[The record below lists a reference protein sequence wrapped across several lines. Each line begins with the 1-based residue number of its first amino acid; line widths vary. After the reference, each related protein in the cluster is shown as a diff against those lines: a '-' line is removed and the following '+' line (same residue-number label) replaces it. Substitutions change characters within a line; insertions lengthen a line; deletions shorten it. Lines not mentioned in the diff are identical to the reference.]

1 MNMKKAA
8 CQGDLVMANNP
19 EAIVG
24 QPLSHAVWPCD
35 THKSGHNT
43 DCVDDAQSQN
53 TPADPHESDPHAG
66 GETAN
71 TEMSLHPMQVRH
83 EAERFLSLL
92 GKDPAK
98 TWFRTITPGKGAN
111 RSRYGRDLL
120 GFDAA
125 VLEADNNAGA
135 SVYFI
140 TGEAK
145 KASGKRGGVEDEDVH
160 SCRAVFV
167 EHDDKPIEW
176 QMSAWRELDLP
187 EPTAMITTGGKSV
200 HCYWV
205 LNEPMQP
212 DGWRALQER
221 LINFA
226 GGDKTC
232 KNPSRLMRVPGF
244 FYVNKENGEVT
255 SNRAELIHQ
264 ADVSYTAEEIEAC
277 LPTPAIPE
285 VVKPTPKPGLIKHR
299 QSVGYAPRDMQEIR
313 DAVAV
318 LPSRTPQTYEE
329 YRNAL
334 CGCSAAL
341 AEVNH
346 PNPDGEA
353 INLMAH
359 LWEHGERQAAQVLD
373 STITRNAGSFW
384 AIARQNGYQLKR
396 QPNPTN
402 RAAQETAQ
410 RKAKSR
416 NLTLDRKMQCFY
428 KCVAVL
434 SRRQRNTLTRQSRL
448 LKIADDLGI
457 KQFINRKDIA
467 QLILTEKDRQQGHQY
482 QSLDAA
488 ARLAMER
495 PEVHWL
501 IKNLIPYGDMSII
514 GGRPKVGKTRLAV
527 ALVAA
532 ILTGDEFIG
541 FGSPEQTCSVLLVT
555 DDQADG
561 DTADMLDSLKIWSHA
576 RLKWSPHF
584 RVNETDLDKLLAD
597 IKANPG
603 ALVVLDSLRSIT
615 RSLGCGENDPE
626 MGACLYD
633 LKQSVLEA
641 GGSLVLIHHANKTND
656 LIGVEALSGHS
667 AIAGAANTVITLHY
681 CPDDSGKPDKQNNQR
696 RLVREARSG
705 EGCDLVLSPNPGT
718 GGFYRVSE
726 FSTWQQ
732 QLKDAKDEK
741 KRETSRT
748 TTQDQILDLMEE
760 RVGAWLTCRETVE
773 ALDLKWGLGSGADAV
788 RVRTALKRL
797 ADDSKIQRVR
807 AGNEYTFSALSEDNK
822 NHQYSKSASTT
833 STTSETLQGNGSQ
846 LQCEIS
852 TTSTTSTTATP
863 PPATQTPVE
872 VVEIR
877 PQHRKQLR
885 QNSSEVVEVI
895 EAKTVGSGADAFDD
909 EDDPAWGPR
918 VLAPEPGAPRLTP
931 EEAERQCNEAFAHW
945 HSPSELEPGVPLMTP
960 EEAEQYRKEVFA
972 NW

>member
-1 MNMKKAA
+1 MKNRHPAGSGQEAKS
-8 CQGDLVMANNP
+8 DL
-19 EAIVG
+19 IV
-24 QPLSHAVWPCD
+24 
-35 THKSGHNT
+35 
-43 DCVDDAQSQN
+43 
-53 TPADPHESDPHAG
+53 PAKD
-66 GETAN
+66 
-71 TEMSLHPMQVRH
+71 
-83 EAERFLSLL
+83 AERFLKLL

-111 RSRYGRDLL
+111 RSRYGKDLL

-125 VLEADNNAGA
+125 ALEADNNAGA

-145 KASGKRGGVEDEDVH
+145 KASGKRGGVEDENVH

-167 EHDDKPIEW
+167 EWDDKPIEW
-176 QMSAWRELDLP
+176 QPTAWRELDLP

-205 LNEPMQP
+205 LNEPMRP

-221 LINFA
+221 LINFT

-264 ADVSYTAEEIEAC
+264 ADVTYTAEEIEAC

-299 QSVGYAPRDMQEIR
+299 QGVDYAPRSIDEIEAAAAFIPER
-313 DAVAV
+313 VV
-318 LPSRTPQTYEE
+318 GGGTYETS
-329 YRNAL
+329 RNAL
-334 CGCSAAL
+334 CGCAAAL
-341 AEVNH
+341 TAIGE
-346 PNPDGEA
+346 PEDRALDLLADKWPD
-353 INLMAH
+353 
-359 LWEHGERQAAQVLD
+359 RSTAARVLD
-373 STITRNAGSFW
+373 STTTRDPASFW
-384 AIARQNGYQLKR
+384 AIARQQGYQLKR

-402 RAAQETAQ
+402 RAAQGTVQ

-416 NLTLDRKMQCFY
+416 NLTHDRKMQCFY

-467 QLILTEKDRQQGHQY
+467 QLVLTEKDNQQGHQY
-482 QSLDAA
+482 KSLDAA

-501 IKNLIPYGDMSII
+501 IKNLIPHGDMSII

-541 FGSPEQTCSVLLVT
+541 FGSPEQTCPVLLVT

-561 DTADMLDSLKIWSHA
+561 DTADMLDSLKIWSHT

-584 RVNETDLDKLLAD
+584 RLNETDLEKLLTD

-603 ALVVLDSLRSIT
+603 ALVVVDSLRSIT

-718 GGFYRVSE
+718 GGFYRASE
-726 FSTWQQ
+726 FGAWQQ
-732 QLKDAKDEK
+732 QLKDAKAEN
-741 KRETSRT
+741 KREGRMT
-748 TTQDQILDLMEE
+748 TTQDQILDLLEE
-760 RVGAWLTCRETVE
+760 RVGAWLTCREVVE
-773 ALDLKWGLGSGADAV
+773 GLDLKWDLGRGADSF
-788 RVRTALKRL
+788 RVRTALNRL
-797 ADDSKIQRVR
+797 ADKEEIQRVR
-807 AGNEYTFSALSEDNK
+807 AGTAYTFSALSEDNQS
-822 NHQYSKSASTT
+822 HPYSKLASNT
-833 STTSETLQGNGSQ
+833 SITSEPLQGNGSQ

-852 TTSTTSTTATP
+852 TTSTTSTTSPP
-863 PPATQTPVE
+863 PPATQIPVE

-877 PQHRKQLR
+877 PQHRNRLH
-885 QNSSEVVEVI
+885 QNGSEVVEVI
-895 EAKTVGSGADAFDD
+895 EAKTVGSGADAFSDD
-909 EDDPAWGPR
+909 DDPAWGPR
-918 VLAPEPGAPRLTP
+918 
-931 EEAERQCNEAFAHW
+931 AEVA
-945 HSPSELEPGVPLMTP
+945 
-960 EEAEQYRKEVFA
+960 
-972 NW
+972 

>member
-1 MNMKKAA
+1 MSN
-8 CQGDLVMANNP
+8 
-19 EAIVG
+19 
-24 QPLSHAVWPCD
+24 W
-35 THKSGHNT
+35 KS
-43 DCVDDAQSQN
+43 VA
-53 TPADPHESDPHAG
+53 
-66 GETAN
+66 
-71 TEMSLHPMQVRH
+71 LHSEQVRH

-92 GKDPAK
+92 GKDPAQ
-98 TWFRTITPGKGAN
+98 TYFRTLKPIPGKSSLPNVSRRGA
-111 RSRYGRDLL
+111 DLH

-125 VLEADNNAGA
+125 ALEADNRAG
-135 SVYFI
+135 SSIYFV
-140 TGEAK
+140 TGNSNRPTKLGVSAK
-145 KASGKRGGVEDEDVH
+145 DVT
-160 SCRAVFV
+160 SCLALFA
-167 EHDDKPIEW
+167 EWDDSTIEW
-176 QMSAWRELDLP
+176 QLQAWRELGLP
-187 EPTAMITTGGKSV
+187 EPSIQLLTGGKSV

-205 LNEPMQP
+205 LDEPMEPAQ
-212 DGWRALQER
+212 WRPLQAQLVEHCGSDT
-221 LINFA
+221 N
-226 GGDKTC
+226 C
-232 KNPSRLMRVPGF
+232 KDPSRVMRLPGF
-244 FYVNKENGEVT
+244 AYIDKKTGKPNGKVAEVVNT
-255 SNRAELIHQ
+255 TDNRYSPERIA
-264 ADVSYTAEEIEAC
+264 AC
-277 LPTPAIPE
+277 LPLLAIPE

-299 QSVGYAPRDMQEIR
+299 QGVDYAPRSIDEIEAAAAFIPER
-313 DAVAV
+313 VV
-318 LPSRTPQTYEE
+318 NGGTYETS
-329 YRNAL
+329 RNAL
-334 CGCSAAL
+334 CGCAAAL
-341 AEVNH
+341 TAIGE
-346 PNPDGEA
+346 PEDRALDLLADKWPD
-353 INLMAH
+353 
-359 LWEHGERQAAQVLD
+359 RSTAAQVLD
-373 STITRNAGSFW
+373 STTTRDPASFW
-384 AIARQNGYQLKR
+384 AIANQHGYQLKR
-396 QPNPTN
+396 NPNPPGG
-402 RAAQETAQ
+402 AAQGTAK

-416 NLTLDRKMQCFY
+416 NLTLDRKMVCFY

-615 RSLGCGENDPE
+615 RSLGCSENDPE

>member
-1 MNMKKAA
+1 MKKAA

-35 THKSGHNT
+35 THKSGHNN
-43 DCVDDAQSQN
+43 DCDDDAQSQN
-53 TPADPHESDPHAG
+53 TPAELNESVNHAG

-71 TEMSLHPMQVRH
+71 TEMSLHPMQLRH

-111 RSRYGRDLL
+111 RSRYGKDLL

-125 VLEADNNAGA
+125 ALEADNNAGA
-135 SVYFI
+135 SVYFV
-140 TGEAK
+140 TGNSNSPTKLGVSAK
-145 KASGKRGGVEDEDVH
+145 DVT
-160 SCRAVFV
+160 SCPALFA
-167 EHDDKPIEW
+167 EWDDSTIEW
-176 QMSAWRELDLP
+176 QLQAWRELGLP
-187 EPTAMITTGGKSV
+187 EPSIQLLTGGKSV

-205 LNEPMQP
+205 LDEPMEPAQ
-212 DGWRALQER
+212 WRPLQAQLVEHCGSDTNCKDPCRPMR
-221 LINFA
+221 L
-226 GGDKTC
+226 
-232 KNPSRLMRVPGF
+232 PGF
-244 FYVNKENGEVT
+244 AYIDKKTGKPNGKLAEVVNTTGN
-255 SNRAELIHQ
+255 H
-264 ADVSYTAEEIEAC
+264 YTPEKIQAC
-277 LPTPAIPE
+277 LPAASIPE
-285 VVKPTPKPGLIKHR
+285 VVKATPKPGLIKHR
-299 QSVGYAPRDMQEIR
+299 QGVDYATRDMQEIC

-318 LPSRTPQTYEE
+318 LPPRSPQTYEE

-341 AEVNH
+341 AEINH

-359 LWEHGERQAAQVLD
+359 LWEHGERQAAQVLE
-373 STITRNAGSFW
+373 STTTRNPASFW
-384 AIARQNGYQLKR
+384 AIANQHGYQLKR
-396 QPNPTN
+396 QLNPAN
-402 RAAQETAQ
+402 GAAQGTAQ

-467 QLILTEKDRQQGHQY
+467 QLVLTAKDHQQGHQY

-488 ARLAMER
+488 ARLAMDR

-532 ILTGDEFIG
+532 ILTGEEFIG
-541 FGSPEQTCSVLLVT
+541 FGSPEQNCPVLLVT

-576 RLKWSPHF
+576 SLKWSPHF
-584 RVNETDLDKLLAD
+584 RLNENDLDKLLAD

-603 ALVVLDSLRSIT
+603 ALVVVDSLRSIT

-667 AIAGAANTVITLHY
+667 AIAGAANTIITLHY

-718 GGFYRVSE
+718 GGFYRASE

-732 QLKDAKDEK
+732 QLKDAKAQN
-741 KRETSRT
+741 KREGRMT
-748 TTQDQILDLMEE
+748 TTQDQILDLLEE
-760 RVGAWLTCRETVE
+760 RVGAWLTCREVVE
-773 ALDLKWGLGSGADAV
+773 ALDLRWDLGSGADAN
-788 RVRTALKRL
+788 RIRCALNRL
-797 ADDSKIQRVR
+797 ADDSEIQRVR
-807 AGNEYTFSALSEDNK
+807 AGTAYTFSALSEANL
-822 NHQYSKSASTT
+822 HHPYSKSASTT
-833 STTSETLQGNGSQ
+833 SITSEALQGNASEP
-846 LQCEIS
+846 QCEIS
-852 TTSTTSTTATP
+852 TTSITSTTPLPSPT
-863 PPATQTPVE
+863 TQIPVE
-872 VVEIR
+872 VVEIW
-877 PQHRKQLR
+877 PQHQKRLR
-885 QNSSEVVEVI
+885 QNGSEVVEVVEVV

-909 EDDPAWGPR
+909 DDDPAWGPR
-918 VLAPEPGAPRLTP
+918 VLTPG
-931 EEAERQCNEAFAHW
+931 EAERQCNEAFARW
-945 HSPSELEPGVPLMTP
+945 
-960 EEAEQYRKEVFA
+960 R
-972 NW
+972 

>member
-1 MNMKKAA
+1 MTKKRATVGTAA
-8 CQGDLVMANNP
+8 NGNSDANSL
-19 EAIVG
+19 AKSDKG
-24 QPLSHAVWPCD
+24 SYAWD
-35 THKSGHNT
+35 T
-43 DCVDDAQSQN
+43 
-53 TPADPHESDPHAG
+53 
-66 GETAN
+66 
-71 TEMSLHPMQVRH
+71 
-83 EAERFLSLL
+83 AERFLDLI
-92 GKDPAK
+92 GKDPAT

-135 SVYFI
+135 SIYFI

-160 SCRAVFV
+160 QCRSVFV
-167 EHDDKPIEW
+167 EWDDKPIEW
-176 QMSAWRELDLP
+176 QLTAWRELGLP
-187 EPTAMITTGGKSV
+187 EPTAQVLTGGKSV
-200 HCYWV
+200 HTYWALCEPLPPDPWRV
-205 LNEPMQP
+205 LQ
-212 DGWRALQER
+212 RR
-221 LINFA
+221 LIEHA
-226 GGDKTC
+226 GGDTAC
-232 KNPSRLMRVPGF
+232 KNPSRLMRLPGF
-244 FYVNKENGEVT
+244 VYIDKSTGEVT
-255 SNRAELIHQ
+255 TTDAALIYERNVYYYQ
-264 ADVSYTAEEIEAC
+264 DEIEAC
-277 LPTPAIPE
+277 LPAASIPE
-285 VVKPTPKPGLIKHR
+285 VVKPTPKPGLTKHR
-299 QSVGYAPRDMQEIR
+299 QSVGYAPRDMQEIC

-318 LPSRTPQTYEE
+318 LPPRSPQTYEE
-329 YRNAL
+329 FRNAL

-341 AEVNH
+341 AEINH

-359 LWEHGERQAAQVLD
+359 LWEHWEWQAAQVLE
-373 STITRNAGSFW
+373 STTTRNAGSFW
-384 AIARQNGYQLKR
+384 AIASQHGYQLKR
-396 QPNPTN
+396 NPNPTSGVAK
-402 RAAQETAQ
+402 AATKH
-410 RKAKSR
+410 KAKSR
-416 NLTLDRKMQCFY
+416 NLTHDRKMQCFY

-467 QLILTEKDRQQGHQY
+467 QLVLTEKDNQQGHQY
-482 QSLDAA
+482 KSLDAA

-501 IKNLIPYGDMSII
+501 IKNLIPHGDMSII

-541 FGSPEQTCSVLLVT
+541 FGSPEQTCPVLLVT

-584 RVNETDLDKLLAD
+584 RLNETDLDKLLAD

-603 ALVVLDSLRSIT
+603 ALVVVDSLRSIT

-667 AIAGAANTVITLHY
+667 AIAGAANTILTLHY

-705 EGCDLVLSPNPGT
+705 KGCDLVLSPNPGT
-718 GGFYRVSE
+718 GGFYRAGE
-726 FSTWQQ
+726 FSAWQQ
-732 QLKDAKDEK
+732 QLKDAKAEN
-741 KRETSRT
+741 KREGRMT
-748 TTQDQILDLMEE
+748 TTQDQILDLLEE
-760 RVGAWLTCRETVE
+760 RVGAWLTCREVVE
-773 ALDLKWGLGSGADAV
+773 GLDLKWDLGRGADSV
-788 RVRTALKRL
+788 RVRTALNRL
-797 ADDSKIQRVR
+797 ADKEEIQRVR
-807 AGNEYTFSALSEDNK
+807 AGTAYTFSGLSKDSQP
-822 NHQYSKSASTT
+822 HPYSKLASTT
-833 STTSETLQGNGSQ
+833 SITSEALQGNGSQ

-852 TTSTTSTTATP
+852 TTSTTSTTSPP

-872 VVEIR
+872 VVEIESQR
-877 PQHRKQLR
+877 LDPLR
-885 QNSSEVVEVI
+885 QNRSEVVEVV
-895 EAKTVGSGADAFDD
+895 EAKTVGSGADVSDVDTEELRRRVEKAMAIKRIATSLSQLQ
-909 EDDPAWGPR
+909 EVAELMGYGPDW
-918 VLAPEPGAPRLTP
+918 APR
-931 EEAERQCNEAFAHW
+931 EAQRLGF
-945 HSPSELEPGVPLMTP
+945 TK
-960 EEAEQYRKEVFA
+960 EQP
-972 NW
+972 